1 MTNGQYNTEVIGTAW
16 YHARFTNHD
25 AGAAAAIAIILL
37 LTIIPVML
45 INIRRFQAQEAIR

>member
-1 MTNGQYNTEVIGTAW
+1 MTPGP
-16 YHARFTNHD
+16 RPPSP
-25 AGAAAAIAIILL
+25 IILL

>member
-1 MTNGQYNTEVIGTAW
+1 MCI
-16 YHARFTNHD
+16 RDSD
-25 AGAAAAIAIILL
+25 AGLAGAIAIILL

>member
-1 MTNGQYNTEVIGTAW
+1 VHDREFLDNV
-16 YHARFTNHD
+16 ARFD
-25 AGAAAAIAIILL
+25 AQTLRQIVRSVAKVVLLVILL